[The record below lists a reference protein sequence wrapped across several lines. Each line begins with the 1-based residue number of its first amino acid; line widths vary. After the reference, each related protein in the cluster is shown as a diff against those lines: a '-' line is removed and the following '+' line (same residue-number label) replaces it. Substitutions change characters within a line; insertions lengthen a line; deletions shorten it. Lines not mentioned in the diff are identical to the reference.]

1 MIIIKDD
8 MNPDSE
14 LLLSTLGTPGEREA
28 AIFIDHNIN
37 TNAGTSKQTKIGAE
51 CTHLDLDLEQWQA
64 GLCHI

>member
-8 MNPDSE
+8 MNPDSG

-37 TNAGTSKQTKIGAE
+37 TRQALKDKQK
-51 CTHLDLDLEQWQA
+51 
-64 GLCHI
+64 